1 MYENRI
7 AHLQEAH
14 RVLDKRIDDMEKS
27 GNFDDQNITVL
38 KKQRLQLK
46 DEISR
51 LNKLQWEY
59 DHESTDYDE

>member
-59 DHESTDYDE
+59 DYESTDYDE

>member
-59 DHESTDYDE
+59 DHESIDYDE

>member
-1 MYENRI
+1 MYETRI

-59 DHESTDYDE
+59 DHESIDYDE